1 MKQPKLTSE
10 YSLTR
15 SQTRLFFRKYNYK
28 TFTLFFF
35 NVANLSSHVTES
47 SRLIGYAVALSGAVV
62 QSLTFVMVR
71 KVGGSVSFYTNVFYF
86 GWCSALLSG
95 LTMFVFQKPV
105 IPDCGTT
112 RWFLIG
118 VALCGVFG
126 SFCLNRGLQ
135 LEKAAPA
142 ALMRNVDILLAFLFD
157 YAIFG
162 HKPSLL
168 TLLGGLLVVLS
179 TGGVALG
186 KWWRS
191 RDNL

>member
-1 MKQPKLTSE
+1 MQNGFYQNLLRFCNSLGLTQPKLTSE

-28 TFTLFFF
+28 TFTLIYFF

-118 VALCGVFG
+118 VGRDAF
-126 SFCLNRGLQ
+126 SFQ
-135 LEKAAPA
+135 ISEEEII
-142 ALMRNVDILLAFLFD
+142 IL
-157 YAIFG
+157 
-162 HKPSLL
+162 
-168 TLLGGLLVVLS
+168 
-179 TGGVALG
+179 
-186 KWWRS
+186 
-191 RDNL
+191 

>member
-1 MKQPKLTSE
+1 MDFIKIFLRFFNSSGLKQPKLKSE

-15 SQTRLFFRKYNYK
+15 SQTQLFFRKYNYK

-118 VALCGVFG
+118 VGRDAF
-126 SFCLNRGLQ
+126 SFQ
-135 LEKAAPA
+135 ISKEEII
-142 ALMRNVDILLAFLFD
+142 IL
-157 YAIFG
+157 
-162 HKPSLL
+162 
-168 TLLGGLLVVLS
+168 
-179 TGGVALG
+179 
-186 KWWRS
+186 
-191 RDNL
+191 

>member
-1 MKQPKLTSE
+1 MGVFINSKSNTIIFQKIQLQNLHSI
-10 YSLTR
+10 
-15 SQTRLFFRKYNYK
+15 
-28 TFTLFFF
+28 FF

-118 VALCGVFG
+118 VGRDAFSFQISKEEIIILQNRLDRLGLVGFMARYLWRLLSFLNHKQSVPGV
-126 SFCLNRGLQ
+126 Q
-135 LEKAAPA
+135 LTKRDRKR
-142 ALMRNVDILLAFLFD
+142 RN
-157 YAIFG
+157 
-162 HKPSLL
+162 
-168 TLLGGLLVVLS
+168 S
-179 TGGVALG
+179 TFFTRL
-186 KWWRS
+186 
-191 RDNL
+191 

>member
-1 MKQPKLTSE
+1 MDFIKIFLRFFNSSGLKQPKLTSE

-28 TFTLFFF
+28 NFTLFFF

-118 VALCGVFG
+118 VGRDAF
-126 SFCLNRGLQ
+126 SFQ
-135 LEKAAPA
+135 ISKEEII
-142 ALMRNVDILLAFLFD
+142 IL
-157 YAIFG
+157 
-162 HKPSLL
+162 
-168 TLLGGLLVVLS
+168 
-179 TGGVALG
+179 
-186 KWWRS
+186 
-191 RDNL
+191 